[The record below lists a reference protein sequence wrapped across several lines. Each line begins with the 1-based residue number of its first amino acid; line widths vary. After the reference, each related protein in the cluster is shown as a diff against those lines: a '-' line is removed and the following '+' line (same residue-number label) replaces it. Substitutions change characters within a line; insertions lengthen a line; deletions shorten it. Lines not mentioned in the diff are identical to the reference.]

1 MYVIYPADELLRI
14 YENPAVASDPSPV
27 LTVERRPSC
36 EIHVIAVS
44 EKRTEE
50 PRLDGDHREKKKKE
64 RRSNSVRGSWSRK
77 KSAKRGET
85 RGRGK
90 TKDNRPRNDT
100 RTMQNSRGA
109 GEDAAASNPFKDLT
123 QPGLNEPL
131 KQHNAAA
138 LKLVQTGESLDLL
151 SALAPMVF
159 IAACRVRESCE
170 SDQTVVGGLFVTC
183 LVEV

>member
-14 YENPAVASDPSPV
+14 YENPAVARDSSPV

-50 PRLDGDHREKKKKE
+50 PRLDGEHREKKKKE

-77 KSAKRGET
+77 KSAKRGEA

-90 TKDNRPRNDT
+90 TKDNRPSNDT

-109 GEDAAASNPFKDLT
+109 GEDAANPFKDLT

-138 LKLVQTGESLDLL
+138 LKLVQTGESLDLI
-151 SALAPMVF
+151 SALAPLRSV
-159 IAACRVRESCE
+159 AAYRIREFPGTVQAIVRR
-170 SDQTVVGGLFVTC
+170 LFVWVTW
-183 LVEV
+183 L